1 MGQGENKRLEV
12 GAEDIFP
19 PQAVIPNSP
28 GELELRI
35 P

>member
-1 MGQGENKRLEV
+1 MGWGEKKRLEV

-28 GELELRI
+28 GQLELQI